1 MYASRA
7 LDTKSMGRKSMDFK
21 MHPDTEAKLLEISSQ
36 ISRSRGPSRMNTRP
50 PSLAAS
56 RHSLHESH
64 LRPELPKETQQG
76 FQNDDFINAFRPI
89 ENEDTRFEN
98 PPKPTPK
105 IQRMAPSVQPEM
117 IIPDDTE
124 AEMAKVVEYSGLVN
138 KKSLETED
146 ELETRKKWHQHRFM
160 ENAKMISNVRSKSGI
175 Y

>member
-64 LRPELPKETQQG
+64 LRPELSKETQQG
-76 FQNDDFINAFRPI
+76 FQINDFQNALRAI
-89 ENEDTRFEN
+89 VNEDTLFEN

-105 IQRMAPSVQPEM
+105 IQRMAPSVKPEM

-124 AEMAKVVEYSGLVN
+124 AEMAKVVEYSGLVS

-175 Y
+175 H